1 MTIPT
6 DENLPPAS
14 PAPKSTKPKFDWSKV
29 WQHFPQLFGGMVS
42 LSIAL
47 VGGAY
52 LGSTAI
58 RSLKTSDSLTV
69 IGSATKP
76 IRSDYAVWRSS
87 VSSQQVNLSQSYQ
100 ELKRHTDRIKAYLI
114 NKSIPEN
121 AISLSAIET
130 QPVPEVNAN
139 GAQTGKVIS
148 YRLVQRFEVRS
159 ADVDLI
165 TKISRSS
172 TEVINEGVPFVSEAP
187 EYLYTELSKLRVEMI
202 ADATRDAKA
211 RAEAILQVTGN
222 RVGAIRRAETDVFQ
236 ITARN
241 STETSNSGSYN
252 TTSIDKDIR
261 AVVSIS
267 FSVD

>member
-1 MTIPT
+1 
-6 DENLPPAS
+6 
-14 PAPKSTKPKFDWSKV
+14 
-29 WQHFPQLFGGMVS
+29 MVS

-58 RSLKTSDSLTV
+58 RSLKSSDSLTV

-76 IRSDYAVWRSS
+76 IRSDYAIWRSS
-87 VSSQQVNLSQSYQ
+87 VSSQQTTLPQSYQ
-100 ELKRHTDRIKAYLI
+100 ELKRYTDRIRAYLI
-114 NKSIPEN
+114 SKSIPES

-130 QPVPEVNAN
+130 QPVPEINAS
-139 GAQTGKVIS
+139 GAQTGKILS

-159 ADVDLI
+159 ENVDLI

-172 TEVINEGVPFVSEAP
+172 TEIINEGVPFASEAP
-187 EYLYTELSKLRVEMI
+187 EYLYTQLTQLRVEMI

-211 RAEAILQVTGN
+211 RAEAIMQVTGN
-222 RVGAIRRAETDVFQ
+222 RVGSIRRAETDVFQ

-252 TTSIDKDIR
+252 TTSIEKDIR
-261 AVVSIS
+261 SVVSIT
-267 FSVD
+267 FAVD